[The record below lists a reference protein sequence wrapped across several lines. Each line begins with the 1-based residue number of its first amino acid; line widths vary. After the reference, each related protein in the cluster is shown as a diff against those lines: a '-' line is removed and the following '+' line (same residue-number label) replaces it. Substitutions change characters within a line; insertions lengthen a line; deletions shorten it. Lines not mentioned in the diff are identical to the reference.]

1 MYNHIEGVPPNDHML
16 YTNSKGGKT
25 MSNRIEVNPNILLG
39 KPVIAGTRIPVYLIL
54 NLLASGYSYER
65 IMEAYPGLTREDIIA
80 ALTYAEQ
87 RMRYEEVH
95 PLEPAEVPA
104 S

>member
-1 MYNHIEGVPPNDHML
+1 MG
-16 YTNSKGGKT
+16 
-25 MSNRIEVNPNILLG
+25 NRIEVNPEVLLG

-65 IMEAYPGLTREDIIA
+65 IIEAYPGLTREDIVA
-80 ALTYAEQ
+80 ALSYAEQ
-87 RMRYEEVH
+87 RMRYEEVY
-95 PLEPAEVPA
+95 PLKLAPATA

>member
-1 MYNHIEGVPPNDHML
+1 MG
-16 YTNSKGGKT
+16 
-25 MSNRIEVNPNILLG
+25 NRIEVNPEILLG

-54 NLLASGYSYER
+54 NLLASGYTHER
-65 IMEAYPGLTREDIIA
+65 IIEAYPGLTREDIVA
-80 ALTYAEQ
+80 ALSYAEQ

-95 PLEPAEVPA
+95 PLKMSPATI

>member
-1 MYNHIEGVPPNDHML
+1 
-16 YTNSKGGKT
+16 
-25 MSNRIEVNPNILLG
+25 MSSRIEVNPDILLG

-65 IMEAYPGLTREDIIA
+65 IIEAYPGLTREDITA
-80 ALTYAEQ
+80 ALSFAEQ

-95 PLEPAEVPA
+95 PLEPAGLPPA
-104 S
+104 

>member
-1 MYNHIEGVPPNDHML
+1 
-16 YTNSKGGKT
+16 
-25 MSNRIEVNPNILLG
+25 MSSRIEVNPEVLLG

-65 IMEAYPGLTREDIIA
+65 IIEAYPGLSQEDIFA
-80 ALTYAEQ
+80 ALSYAEQ

-95 PLEPAEVPA
+95 LLKPA
-104 S
+104 SAPAS